1 MVRESPDR
9 DEAPGFLCQLRDSA
23 RDAVDTLKRARE
35 QMHSTDGHWSFFFS
49 FFFNER
55 AHEGSFQCVRWVV
68 MESFAFMVSFRL
80 ASGAFRHTHVETC
93 WDMLHSLLSVVSSMG
108 GSLLSLHWE
117 RGDQIEV
124 DEIV

>member
-1 MVRESPDR
+1 MK
-9 DEAPGFLCQLRDSA
+9 EAFNVSGGLLW
-23 RDAVDTLKRARE
+23 RALPLWCRL
-35 QMHSTDGHWSFFFS
+35 GWRA
-49 FFFNER
+49 ER
-55 AHEGSFQCVRWVV
+55 LG
-68 MESFAFMVSFRL
+68 
-80 ASGAFRHTHVETC
+80 ASSNTHVETC